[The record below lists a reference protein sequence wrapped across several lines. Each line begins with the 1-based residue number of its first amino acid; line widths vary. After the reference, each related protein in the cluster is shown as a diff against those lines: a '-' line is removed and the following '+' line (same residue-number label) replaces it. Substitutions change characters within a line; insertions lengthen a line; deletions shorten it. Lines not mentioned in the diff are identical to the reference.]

1 MATKF
6 CFGEEEA
13 TNEHAT
19 NEHEEEVKMLFA
31 EMDMCLKEIEK
42 EEEEEEAKK
51 SVLKKKRLSFKPFS
65 RKKGPLTKKPWRSS
79 GLKFKVCSI
88 LPTRRRSNC
97 N

>member
-31 EMDMCLKEIEK
+31 EMDMLKGICL
-42 EEEEEEAKK
+42 AY
-51 SVLKKKRLSFKPFS
+51 L
-65 RKKGPLTKKPWRSS
+65 
-79 GLKFKVCSI
+79 
-88 LPTRRRSNC
+88 
-97 N
+97 

>member
-42 EEEEEEAKK
+42 EEEEEREAE
-51 SVLKKKRLSFKPFS
+51 KKKEEEEEAEFQALLEEEGTTYEEAMAEFRAKIQSVFD
-65 RKKGPLTKKPWRSS
+65 SS
-79 GLKFKVCSI
+79 DEEEK
-88 LPTRRRSNC
+88 
-97 N
+97 